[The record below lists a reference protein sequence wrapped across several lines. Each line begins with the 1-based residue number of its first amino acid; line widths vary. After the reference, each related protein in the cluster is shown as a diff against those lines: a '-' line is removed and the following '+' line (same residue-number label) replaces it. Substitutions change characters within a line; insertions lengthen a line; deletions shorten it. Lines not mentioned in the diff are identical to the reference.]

1 MRRERENED
10 LMRLESWESW
20 ISEEESGSNFVVL
33 KTVAEKEVA
42 LL

>member
-1 MRRERENED
+1 MRRERE
-10 LMRLESWESW
+10 MRTLCDFESWESW
-20 ISEEESGSNFVVL
+20 ISEEESGSNFAVS